1 MGYDGENLYLGID
14 EPEPVIVGKCAYCR
28 EDIYEGTECF
38 CCNGVLVH
46 TECFGDYVQDEYSES
61 ELAGALGFEQK
72 TAQGGN
78 MKVYKGT
85 DRQMK
90 CRGMQYTLGETA
102 VFDGEPHLCRAGLH
116 ACEQPIDVLNHY
128 TPNESRYFEAEAEEV
143 SAERE
148 SSDSKIVA
156 KKMTLK
162 AEIGV
167 PGLVKAQIEYV
178 KNQIGF
184 EDAIKRANAEK
195 ENHATGDQGAASATG
210 NRGAASATGNRG
222 AASAT
227 GYRGAASATGDQ
239 GAASATSN
247 LGAASATGNQGAASA
262 TGYRGAAS
270 ATGNRGAASATGY
283 QGAASATGDQGAA
296 SATGYQGAASATGK
310 AGVALAAGY
319 ECKAMGALGCA
330 ICCVERGEWD
340 GETYPIIA
348 VKAAIVDG
356 EKIKA
361 DTWYCLKN
369 GEFVEVE

>member
-1 MGYDGENLYLGID
+1 MPWNAI
-14 EPEPVIVGKCAYCR
+14 
-28 EDIYEGTECF
+28 
-38 CCNGVLVH
+38 H
-46 TECFGDYVQDEYSES
+46 
-61 ELAGALGFEQK
+61 AGR
-72 TAQGGN
+72 N
-78 MKVYKGT
+78 
-85 DRQMK
+85 R
-90 CRGMQYTLGETA
+90 C
-102 VFDGEPHLCRAGLH
+102 FDGEPHLCKAGLH

-156 KKMTLK
+156 RKMTLK

-178 KNQIGF
+178 KSQIGF
-184 EDAIKRANAEK
+184 DDAIKRANAEK

-210 NRGAASATGNRG
+210 DQGAASATGDRG

-227 GYRGAASATGDQ
+227 GYRGAASATGD
-239 GAASATSN
+239 
-247 LGAASATGNQGAASA
+247 
-262 TGYRGAAS
+262 R
-270 ATGNRGAASATGY
+270 
-283 QGAASATGDQGAA
+283 
-296 SATGYQGAASATGK
+296 GAASATGK
-310 AGVALAAGY
+310 AGVALAAGC

-340 GETYPIIA
+340 GNTYPIIA

-356 EKIKA
+356 ETIKP
-361 DTWYCLKN
+361 DTWYRLEN

>member
-1 MGYDGENLYLGID
+1 
-14 EPEPVIVGKCAYCR
+14 
-28 EDIYEGTECF
+28 
-38 CCNGVLVH
+38 
-46 TECFGDYVQDEYSES
+46 
-61 ELAGALGFEQK
+61 
-72 TAQGGN
+72 

-85 DRQMK
+85 NKDMK
-90 CRGMQYTLGETA
+90 CRGFQYKLGETA
-102 VFDGEPHLCRAGLH
+102 VFDGEPHLCTAGLH

-178 KNQIGF
+178 KSQIGF
-184 EDAIKRANAEK
+184 DDAIKRANAEK
-195 ENHATGDQGAASATG
+195 ENHATGYLGAASATGYLGAASATG

-227 GYRGAASATGDQ
+227 GYLGAASATGD
-239 GAASATSN
+239 
-247 LGAASATGNQGAASA
+247 LGAASATG
-262 TGYRGAAS
+262 
-270 ATGNRGAASATGY
+270 
-283 QGAASATGDQGAA
+283 DL
-296 SATGYQGAASATGK
+296 GAASATGK
-310 AGVALAAGY
+310 AGVALAAGL

-330 ICCVERGEWD
+330 ICCVERGEWN
-340 GETYPIIA
+340 GKTYPIVA

-356 EKIKA
+356 ENIRA
-361 DTWYCLKN
+361 DTWYQLKN
-369 GEFVEVE
+369 GKFVEVE

>member
-1 MGYDGENLYLGID
+1 
-14 EPEPVIVGKCAYCR
+14 
-28 EDIYEGTECF
+28 
-38 CCNGVLVH
+38 
-46 TECFGDYVQDEYSES
+46 
-61 ELAGALGFEQK
+61 
-72 TAQGGN
+72 

-90 CRGMQYTLGETA
+90 CRGMQYALGETA
-102 VFDGEPHLCRAGLH
+102 VFDGEPHLCKAGLH

-128 TPNESRYFEAEAEEV
+128 APNASRYFEADAEEV
-143 SAERE
+143 TDERE
-148 SSDSKIVA
+148 SDDSKIVA

-195 ENHATGDQGAASATG
+195 ENHATGNQGAASATGYRGAASATGDRGAASATGYQGAASATGNRGAASATGDQGAASATG
-210 NRGAASATGNRG
+210 NRGAASATG
-222 AASAT
+222 
-227 GYRGAASATGDQ
+227 DQ
-239 GAASATSN
+239 GAASAT
-247 LGAASATGNQGAASA
+247 GN
-262 TGYRGAAS
+262 
-270 ATGNRGAASATGY
+270 
-283 QGAASATGDQGAA
+283 QGAA

-340 GETYPIIA
+340 GEAHPIIA

-361 DTWYCLKN
+361 DTWYRLKN
-369 GEFVEVE
+369 GEFEEVR

>member
-1 MGYDGENLYLGID
+1 
-14 EPEPVIVGKCAYCR
+14 
-28 EDIYEGTECF
+28 
-38 CCNGVLVH
+38 
-46 TECFGDYVQDEYSES
+46 
-61 ELAGALGFEQK
+61 
-72 TAQGGN
+72 

-85 DRQMK
+85 DKDMK
-90 CRGMQYTLGETA
+90 CRGFQYKLGETA
-102 VFDGEPHLCRAGLH
+102 VFDGEPHLCKEGLH

-128 TPNESRYFEAEAEEV
+128 APNASRYFEADAEEV
-143 SAERE
+143 TDERE
-148 SSDSKIVA
+148 SDDSKIVA

-195 ENHATGDQGAASATG
+195 ENHATGNQ
-210 NRGAASATGNRG
+210 
-222 AASAT
+222 
-227 GYRGAASATGDQ
+227 
-239 GAASATSN
+239 
-247 LGAASATGNQGAASA
+247 GAASATGNQGAASA

-270 ATGNRGAASATGY
+270 ATGDRGAASATGYQGAASATGY

-296 SATGYQGAASATGK
+296 SATGDQGAASATGYRGAASATGDRGAASATGK

-340 GETYPIIA
+340 GEAHPIIA

-361 DTWYCLKN
+361 DTWYRLKN
-369 GEFVEVE
+369 GEFEEVR

>member
-1 MGYDGENLYLGID
+1 
-14 EPEPVIVGKCAYCR
+14 
-28 EDIYEGTECF
+28 
-38 CCNGVLVH
+38 
-46 TECFGDYVQDEYSES
+46 
-61 ELAGALGFEQK
+61 
-72 TAQGGN
+72 
-78 MKVYKGT
+78 
-85 DRQMK
+85 MK
-90 CRGMQYTLGETA
+90 CHGMQYTLGETA

-128 TPNESRYFEAEAEEV
+128 APNASRYFEADAEEV
-143 SAERE
+143 TDERE
-148 SSDSKIVA
+148 SDDSKIVA

-195 ENHATGDQGAASATG
+195 ENHATGNQ
-210 NRGAASATGNRG
+210 GAASATGNRG

-227 GYRGAASATGDQ
+227 GYRGAASATGDR
-239 GAASATSN
+239 
-247 LGAASATGNQGAASA
+247 GAASATGYQGAASA
-262 TGYRGAAS
+262 TGYQ
-270 ATGNRGAASATGY
+270 GAASATGY

-296 SATGYQGAASATGK
+296 SATGDRGAASATGYQGAASATGDQGAASATGK

-340 GETYPIIA
+340 GEAHPIIA

-361 DTWYCLKN
+361 DTWYRLKN
-369 GEFVEVE
+369 GEFEEVR

>member
-1 MGYDGENLYLGID
+1 
-14 EPEPVIVGKCAYCR
+14 
-28 EDIYEGTECF
+28 
-38 CCNGVLVH
+38 
-46 TECFGDYVQDEYSES
+46 
-61 ELAGALGFEQK
+61 
-72 TAQGGN
+72 

-85 DRQMK
+85 DKDMK
-90 CRGMQYTLGETA
+90 CRGFQYKLGEAA
-102 VFDGEPHLCRAGLH
+102 VFDGEPYLCRAGLH

-128 TPNESRYFEAEAEEV
+128 APNESRYFEADAEEV
-143 SAERE
+143 TDERE
-148 SSDSKIVA
+148 SDDSKIVA

-167 PGLVKAQIEYV
+167 PGLVKAQIEYI

-184 EDAIKRANAEK
+184 EAAIKRANAEK

-210 NRGAASATGNRG
+210 DQGAASATGNRG

-227 GYRGAASATGDQ
+227 GYQGAASATGY
-239 GAASATSN
+239 

-262 TGYRGAAS
+262 TGYQGAAS
-270 ATGNRGAASATGY
+270 ATGN

-319 ECKAMGALGCA
+319 KCKAMGALGCA

-340 GETYPIIA
+340 GETFPIIA
-348 VKAAIVDG
+348 VKAVIVDG

-361 DTWYCLKN
+361 DTWYQLKN

>member
-1 MGYDGENLYLGID
+1 M
-14 EPEPVIVGKCAYCR
+14 R
-28 EDIYEGTECF
+28 
-38 CCNGVLVH
+38 
-46 TECFGDYVQDEYSES
+46 
-61 ELAGALGFEQK
+61 
-72 TAQGGN
+72 
-78 MKVYKGT
+78 VYKGT

-102 VFDGEPHLCRAGLH
+102 VFDGEPHLCKAGLH

-156 KKMTLK
+156 RKMTLK

-178 KNQIGF
+178 KSQIGF
-184 EDAIKRANAEK
+184 DDAIKRANAEK

-210 NRGAASATGNRG
+210 
-222 AASAT
+222 
-227 GYRGAASATGDQ
+227 
-239 GAASATSN
+239 
-247 LGAASATGNQGAASA
+247 
-262 TGYRGAAS
+262 
-270 ATGNRGAASATGY
+270 
-283 QGAASATGDQGAA
+283 
-296 SATGYQGAASATGK
+296 K
-310 AGVALAAGY
+310 AGVALAAGC

-340 GETYPIIA
+340 GNTYPIIA

-356 EKIKA
+356 EKIKS
-361 DTWYCLKN
+361 DTWYQLKN
-369 GEFVEVE
+369 GEFEEVR

>member
-1 MGYDGENLYLGID
+1 
-14 EPEPVIVGKCAYCR
+14 
-28 EDIYEGTECF
+28 
-38 CCNGVLVH
+38 
-46 TECFGDYVQDEYSES
+46 
-61 ELAGALGFEQK
+61 
-72 TAQGGN
+72 

-102 VFDGEPHLCRAGLH
+102 VFDGEPNLCKAGLH

-128 TPNESRYFEAEAEEV
+128 APNASRYFEAEAEEV

-167 PGLVKAQIEYV
+167 PGLVKAQIEYI

-184 EDAIKRANAEK
+184 DDAIKRANAEK
-195 ENHATGDQGAASATG
+195 ENHATSD
-210 NRGAASATGNRG
+210 R
-222 AASAT
+222 
-227 GYRGAASATGDQ
+227 
-239 GAASATSN
+239 
-247 LGAASATGNQGAASA
+247 
-262 TGYRGAAS
+262 
-270 ATGNRGAASATGY
+270 
-283 QGAASATGDQGAA
+283 GAASATGDQGAA

-330 ICCVERGEWD
+330 ICCVERGKWD
-340 GETYPIIA
+340 GEAHPIIA
-348 VKAAIVDG
+348 AKAAIVDG

-361 DTWYCLKN
+361 DTWYQLKN

>member
-1 MGYDGENLYLGID
+1 M
-14 EPEPVIVGKCAYCR
+14 R
-28 EDIYEGTECF
+28 
-38 CCNGVLVH
+38 
-46 TECFGDYVQDEYSES
+46 
-61 ELAGALGFEQK
+61 
-72 TAQGGN
+72 
-78 MKVYKGT
+78 VYKGT

-102 VFDGEPHLCRAGLH
+102 VFDGEPHLCKAGLH

-156 KKMTLK
+156 RKMTLK

-178 KNQIGF
+178 KSQIGF
-184 EDAIKRANAEK
+184 DDAIKRANAEK

-210 NRGAASATGNRG
+210 
-222 AASAT
+222 
-227 GYRGAASATGDQ
+227 YR
-239 GAASATSN
+239 
-247 LGAASATGNQGAASA
+247 
-262 TGYRGAAS
+262 
-270 ATGNRGAASATGY
+270 
-283 QGAASATGDQGAA
+283 GAASATGDQGAA

-310 AGVALAAGY
+310 AGVALAAGC

-340 GETYPIIA
+340 GNTYPIIA

-356 EKIKA
+356 ETIKP
-361 DTWYCLKN
+361 DTWYRLEN

>member
-1 MGYDGENLYLGID
+1 
-14 EPEPVIVGKCAYCR
+14 
-28 EDIYEGTECF
+28 
-38 CCNGVLVH
+38 
-46 TECFGDYVQDEYSES
+46 
-61 ELAGALGFEQK
+61 
-72 TAQGGN
+72 

-85 DRQMK
+85 DKDMK
-90 CRGMQYTLGETA
+90 CRGFQYKLGETA
-102 VFDGEPHLCRAGLH
+102 VFDGEPHLCKEGLH

-128 TPNESRYFEAEAEEV
+128 APNASRYFEADAEEV
-143 SAERE
+143 TDERE
-148 SSDSKIVA
+148 SDDSKIVA

-195 ENHATGDQGAASATG
+195 ENHATGNQGAASATG
-210 NRGAASATGNRG
+210 NR
-222 AASAT
+222 
-227 GYRGAASATGDQ
+227 
-239 GAASATSN
+239 
-247 LGAASATGNQGAASA
+247 
-262 TGYRGAAS
+262 
-270 ATGNRGAASATGY
+270 
-283 QGAASATGDQGAA
+283 
-296 SATGYQGAASATGK
+296 GAASATGK

-340 GETYPIIA
+340 GEAHPIIA

-361 DTWYCLKN
+361 DTWYRLKN
-369 GEFVEVE
+369 GEFEEVR

>member
-1 MGYDGENLYLGID
+1 
-14 EPEPVIVGKCAYCR
+14 
-28 EDIYEGTECF
+28 
-38 CCNGVLVH
+38 
-46 TECFGDYVQDEYSES
+46 
-61 ELAGALGFEQK
+61 
-72 TAQGGN
+72 

-85 DRQMK
+85 DKDMK
-90 CRGMQYTLGETA
+90 CRGFQYKLGEAA

-128 TPNESRYFEAEAEEV
+128 APNESRYFEADAEE
-143 SAERE
+143 ATDERE
-148 SSDSKIVA
+148 LNDSKIVA

-167 PGLVKAQIEYV
+167 PGLVKAQIEYI

-195 ENHATGDQGAASATG
+195 KNHATGYQGAASATG
-210 NRGAASATGNRG
+210 D
-222 AASAT
+222 
-227 GYRGAASATGDQ
+227 RGAASATGDL
-239 GAASATSN
+239 GAASATGYLGAASATGYQ
-247 LGAASATGNQGAASA
+247 GAASATGNQGAASA
-262 TGYRGAAS
+262 TGDRGAAS
-270 ATGNRGAASATGY
+270 ATGN
-283 QGAASATGDQGAA
+283 
-296 SATGYQGAASATGK
+296 QGAASATGK

-340 GETYPIIA
+340 GETYPIVA

>member
-1 MGYDGENLYLGID
+1 
-14 EPEPVIVGKCAYCR
+14 
-28 EDIYEGTECF
+28 
-38 CCNGVLVH
+38 
-46 TECFGDYVQDEYSES
+46 
-61 ELAGALGFEQK
+61 
-72 TAQGGN
+72 

-85 DRQMK
+85 NKDMK
-90 CRGMQYTLGETA
+90 CRGFQYKLGETA
-102 VFDGEPHLCRAGLH
+102 VFDGEPHLCKAGLH

-178 KNQIGF
+178 KSQIGF
-184 EDAIKRANAEK
+184 DDAIKRANAEK
-195 ENHATGDQGAASATG
+195 ENHATG

-227 GYRGAASATGDQ
+227 GDLGAASATGD
-239 GAASATSN
+239 
-247 LGAASATGNQGAASA
+247 LGAASATGYLGAASA
-262 TGYRGAAS
+262 TGYL
-270 ATGNRGAASATGY
+270 
-283 QGAASATGDQGAA
+283 GAASATGDL
-296 SATGYQGAASATGK
+296 GAASATGK
-310 AGVALAAGY
+310 AGVALAAGL

-330 ICCVERGEWD
+330 ICCVERGEWN
-340 GETYPIIA
+340 GKTYPIVA

-356 EKIKA
+356 ENIRA
-361 DTWYCLKN
+361 DTWYQLKN
-369 GEFVEVE
+369 GKFVEVE

>member
-1 MGYDGENLYLGID
+1 
-14 EPEPVIVGKCAYCR
+14 
-28 EDIYEGTECF
+28 
-38 CCNGVLVH
+38 
-46 TECFGDYVQDEYSES
+46 
-61 ELAGALGFEQK
+61 
-72 TAQGGN
+72 

-85 DRQMK
+85 DKDMK
-90 CRGMQYTLGETA
+90 CRGFQYKLGETA
-102 VFDGEPHLCRAGLH
+102 VFDGEPHLCEAGLH

-128 TPNESRYFEAEAEEV
+128 APNASRYFEAEAEEV

-178 KNQIGF
+178 KSQIGF
-184 EDAIKRANAEK
+184 DDAIKRANAEK
-195 ENHATGDQGAASATG
+195 ENHATSD
-210 NRGAASATGNRG
+210 R
-222 AASAT
+222 
-227 GYRGAASATGDQ
+227 
-239 GAASATSN
+239 
-247 LGAASATGNQGAASA
+247 
-262 TGYRGAAS
+262 
-270 ATGNRGAASATGY
+270 
-283 QGAASATGDQGAA
+283 GAASATGDQGAA

-330 ICCVERGEWD
+330 ICCVERGKWD
-340 GETYPIIA
+340 GEAHPIIA
-348 VKAAIVDG
+348 AKAAIVDG

-361 DTWYCLKN
+361 DTWYQLKN

>member
-1 MGYDGENLYLGID
+1 
-14 EPEPVIVGKCAYCR
+14 
-28 EDIYEGTECF
+28 
-38 CCNGVLVH
+38 
-46 TECFGDYVQDEYSES
+46 
-61 ELAGALGFEQK
+61 
-72 TAQGGN
+72 

-85 DRQMK
+85 DKDMK
-90 CRGMQYTLGETA
+90 CRGFQYKLGETA
-102 VFDGEPHLCRAGLH
+102 VFDGEPHLCKAGLH

-178 KNQIGF
+178 KSQIGF
-184 EDAIKRANAEK
+184 DDAIKRANAEK
-195 ENHATGDQGAASATG
+195 ENHATSD
-210 NRGAASATGNRG
+210 
-222 AASAT
+222 
-227 GYRGAASATGDQ
+227 RGAASATGDQ
-239 GAASATSN
+239 
-247 LGAASATGNQGAASA
+247 
-262 TGYRGAAS
+262 
-270 ATGNRGAASATGY
+270 GAASATGY
-283 QGAASATGDQGAA
+283 QGAASATGDQGAASATGDRGAASATGYQGAA

-330 ICCVERGEWD
+330 ICCVERGKWD
-340 GETYPIIA
+340 GEAHPIIA
-348 VKAAIVDG
+348 AKAAIVDG

-361 DTWYCLKN
+361 DTWYQLKN

>member
-1 MGYDGENLYLGID
+1 
-14 EPEPVIVGKCAYCR
+14 
-28 EDIYEGTECF
+28 
-38 CCNGVLVH
+38 
-46 TECFGDYVQDEYSES
+46 
-61 ELAGALGFEQK
+61 
-72 TAQGGN
+72 

-85 DRQMK
+85 DKDMK
-90 CRGMQYTLGETA
+90 CRGFQYKLGEAA

-128 TPNESRYFEAEAEEV
+128 APNESRYFEADAEEV
-143 SAERE
+143 TDERE
-148 SSDSKIVA
+148 LNDSKIVA

-167 PGLVKAQIEYV
+167 PGLVKAQIEYI

-195 ENHATGDQGAASATG
+195 KNH
-210 NRGAASATGNRG
+210 
-222 AASAT
+222 
-227 GYRGAASATGDQ
+227 
-239 GAASATSN
+239 
-247 LGAASATGNQGAASA
+247 
-262 TGYRGAAS
+262 
-270 ATGNRGAASATGY
+270 ATGY
-283 QGAASATGDQGAA
+283 QGAASATGYLGAA
-296 SATGYQGAASATGK
+296 SATGDLGAASATGDRGAASATGDLGAASATGDRGAASATGDRGAASATGK

-340 GETYPIIA
+340 GETYPIVA

>member
-1 MGYDGENLYLGID
+1 
-14 EPEPVIVGKCAYCR
+14 
-28 EDIYEGTECF
+28 
-38 CCNGVLVH
+38 
-46 TECFGDYVQDEYSES
+46 
-61 ELAGALGFEQK
+61 
-72 TAQGGN
+72 

-85 DRQMK
+85 DKNMK
-90 CRGMQYTLGETA
+90 CRGMQYKLGETA
-102 VFDGEPHLCRAGLH
+102 VFDGEPKLCKAGLH

-128 TPNESRYFEAEAEEV
+128 APVESRYFEADAEEV
-143 SAERE
+143 TDERD
-148 SSDSKIVA
+148 SDDSKIVA

-184 EDAIKRANAEK
+184 EDAIKRANAAK
-195 ENHATGDQGAASATG
+195 ENHATGDL
-210 NRGAASATGNRG
+210 G

-227 GYRGAASATGDQ
+227 GYC
-239 GAASATSN
+239 
-247 LGAASATGNQGAASA
+247 GAASA
-262 TGYRGAAS
+262 TGYK
-270 ATGNRGAASATGY
+270 
-283 QGAASATGDQGAA
+283 
-296 SATGYQGAASATGK
+296 GAASATGK
-310 AGVALAAGY
+310 ACVSLAAGR
-319 ECKAMGALGCA
+319 ECKAMGSLNCA

-361 DTWYCLKN
+361 DTWYRLKN

>member
-1 MGYDGENLYLGID
+1 
-14 EPEPVIVGKCAYCR
+14 
-28 EDIYEGTECF
+28 
-38 CCNGVLVH
+38 
-46 TECFGDYVQDEYSES
+46 
-61 ELAGALGFEQK
+61 
-72 TAQGGN
+72 

-85 DRQMK
+85 DKDMK
-90 CRGMQYTLGETA
+90 CRGMQYKLGETA
-102 VFDGEPHLCRAGLH
+102 VYDGEPRLCKAGLH

-143 SAERE
+143 TDERE
-148 SSDSKIVA
+148 PDDSKIVA

-195 ENHATGDQGAASATG
+195 ENHATGDWGAASATG
-210 NRGAASATGNRG
+210 YQG

-227 GYRGAASATGDQ
+227 GYRGAASATGD
-239 GAASATSN
+239 
-247 LGAASATGNQGAASA
+247 
-262 TGYRGAAS
+262 RGAAS
-270 ATGNRGAASATGY
+270 ATGE
-283 QGAASATGDQGAA
+283 
-296 SATGYQGAASATGK
+296 

-330 ICCVERGEWD
+330 ICCVERSEWD
-340 GETYPIIA
+340 GNTYPIIA

-361 DTWYCLKN
+361 DTWYRLKN
-369 GEFVEVE
+369 GKFVEVE

>member
-1 MGYDGENLYLGID
+1 
-14 EPEPVIVGKCAYCR
+14 
-28 EDIYEGTECF
+28 
-38 CCNGVLVH
+38 
-46 TECFGDYVQDEYSES
+46 
-61 ELAGALGFEQK
+61 
-72 TAQGGN
+72 

-85 DRQMK
+85 DKDMK
-90 CRGMQYTLGETA
+90 CRGFQYKLGEAA

-128 TPNESRYFEAEAEEV
+128 APNKSRYFEAEAEEV

-195 ENHATGDQGAASATG
+195 ENHATG
-210 NRGAASATGNRG
+210 
-222 AASAT
+222 
-227 GYRGAASATGDQ
+227 Y
-239 GAASATSN
+239 
-247 LGAASATGNQGAASA
+247 
-262 TGYRGAAS
+262 
-270 ATGNRGAASATGY
+270 RGAASATGY

-296 SATGYQGAASATGK
+296 SATGDQGAASATGYRGAASATGK
-310 AGVALAAGY
+310 AGVALAAGL
-319 ECKAMGALGCA
+319 ECKAMGARGCA
-330 ICCVERGEWD
+330 ICCVERDEWN
-340 GETYPIIA
+340 GKTYPIVA

-356 EKIKA
+356 ENIRA
-361 DTWYCLKN
+361 DTWYQLKN
-369 GEFVEVE
+369 GKFVEVE

>member
-1 MGYDGENLYLGID
+1 
-14 EPEPVIVGKCAYCR
+14 
-28 EDIYEGTECF
+28 
-38 CCNGVLVH
+38 
-46 TECFGDYVQDEYSES
+46 
-61 ELAGALGFEQK
+61 
-72 TAQGGN
+72 

-85 DRQMK
+85 DKDMK
-90 CRGMQYTLGETA
+90 CRGFQYKLGETA
-102 VFDGEPHLCRAGLH
+102 VFDGEPHLCKEGLH

-128 TPNESRYFEAEAEEV
+128 APNASRYFEADAEEV
-143 SAERE
+143 TDERE
-148 SSDSKIVA
+148 SDDSKIVA

-195 ENHATGDQGAASATG
+195 ENHATGNQ
-210 NRGAASATGNRG
+210 
-222 AASAT
+222 
-227 GYRGAASATGDQ
+227 
-239 GAASATSN
+239 
-247 LGAASATGNQGAASA
+247 GAASATGNQGAASA

-283 QGAASATGDQGAA
+283 QGAASATGNRGAASATGYQGAA
-296 SATGYQGAASATGK
+296 SATGYQGAASATGYRGAASATGDRGAASATGK

-340 GETYPIIA
+340 GEAHPIIA

-361 DTWYCLKN
+361 DTWYRLKN
-369 GEFVEVE
+369 GEFEEVR